1 MKKTLFFMS
10 IGFLTTAVVCL
21 LFMMFCAMIPDRFIE
36 ENAKESAEY
45 FKEEPLFGI
54 SIGELENFKKDNY
67 ADCITA
73 GIAYHLSGEN
83 SFISVVSADYNR
95 VKGENVNVS
104 FYREM
109 QGEEVSTESY
119 SRYWHG
125 SAAVVRLLYTVMNA
139 ETMRYMMTIVGIIL
153 QLCVLIE
160 LVRRKQA
167 VLGGIYIIAFLA
179 VNGLFAL
186 ECMEYAW
193 VFILIPVG
201 ILLLLNPRINNKQ
214 SKICLA
220 FMVMGMLTAFFDFLT
235 TETLTFTIPFTI
247 YYIVVYNNRLQ
258 KDINKKLS
266 RQSWFALLY
275 NGLSWCI
282 GYAGMFLSKW
292 FLVWITLGK
301 GALDTAINS
310 AMERVGGE
318 VSLSLNM
325 ADEKADL
332 GQRLQGIAVRNLGCL
347 FWGNRDMKV
356 STVLLISL
364 SVVSLLAVF
373 WYLARKERMNKW
385 NRGILATVSLVPIVR
400 FLLLS
405 NHSYVHYFFT
415 YRALM
420 VTVIIV
426 LYLIYETTF
435 LSQIRIKRK

>member
-1 MKKTLFFMS
+1 MV
-10 IGFLTTAVVCL
+10 GACL
-21 LFMMFCAMIPDRFIE
+21 LFMIFCAMIPDRFIE

-54 SIGELENFKKDNY
+54 SVGELQNFKKDNY

-83 SFISVVSADYNR
+83 PYVSVISADYNR

-104 FYREM
+104 FYRAM
-109 QGEEVSTESY
+109 QGEEVATESY

-125 SAAVVRLLYTVMNA
+125 SAAVVRLLYTVTDA
-139 ETMRYMMTIVGIIL
+139 ETMRYVIAISGIVL
-153 QLCVLIE
+153 NLWVVVT

-167 VLGGIYIIAFLA
+167 VLAGIYSFAFLL

-193 VFILIPVG
+193 IFLLMPIG
-201 ILLLLNPRINNKQ
+201 GLLLLNPRINGKQ
-214 SKICLA
+214 SKVYFV
-220 FMVMGMLTAFFDFLT
+220 FMLIGILTAFFDFLT
-235 TETLTFTIPFTI
+235 AETLTFTIPFTI
-247 YYIVVYNNRLQ
+247 YYIVVYNKQLE
-258 KDINKKLS
+258 KDTGGKSGRK
-266 RQSWFALLY
+266 SWFVFLY
-275 NGLSWCI
+275 SGMCWCI
-282 GYAGMFLSKW
+282 GYAGMFMSKW
-292 FLVWITLGK
+292 LLVWITFGK
-301 GALDTAINS
+301 DALRTAVNS
-310 AMERVGGE
+310 AMERVSGE

-332 GQRLQGIAVRNLGCL
+332 GQRLQGISVRNLGCL
-347 FWGNRDMKV
+347 YWGSSDMKV
-356 STVLLISL
+356 NTVLIITICVISI
-364 SVVSLLAVF
+364 LAVF
-373 WYLARKERMNKW
+373 WYLARRENVKER
-385 NRGILATVSLVPIVR
+385 NRGILVAVSLIPVVR

-420 VTVIIV
+420 VTVFIV

-435 LSQIRIKRK
+435 LSRIEIKRK

>member
-1 MKKTLFFMS
+1 MKKTLFYMPV
-10 IGFLTTAVVCL
+10 GFLVTVGVCL
-21 LFMMFCAMIPDRFIE
+21 LFMMICAMIPERFIA

-54 SIGELENFKKDNY
+54 PVGQLQNFKKDNY

-83 SFISVVSADYNR
+83 PYVSVVSADYNR

-104 FYREM
+104 FYRQM
-109 QGEEVSTESY
+109 QGEDVGTESY

-125 SAAVVRLLYTVMNA
+125 SAAVVRMLYTVTDV
-139 ETMRYMMTIVGIIL
+139 EVMRYVIAIVGIIL
-153 QLCVLIE
+153 HICVVVA

-167 VLGGIYIIAFLA
+167 VLGGIYAFAFLL

-193 VFILIPVG
+193 VFLLMPIAV
-201 ILLLLNPRINNKQ
+201 LLLLNPRINDKQ
-214 SKICLA
+214 VRVYCV
-220 FMVMGMLTAFFDFLT
+220 FMVLGILTAFFDFLT

-247 YYIVVYNNRLQ
+247 YYIVVYNRKLE
-258 KDINKKLS
+258 KDTDKKL
-266 RQSWFALLY
+266 RRRSWLAFWY
-275 NGLSWCI
+275 SGLCWCI

-292 FLVWITLGK
+292 ILVWITLGK
-301 GALDTAINS
+301 DALDAAVSS
-310 AMERVGGE
+310 AMVRVSGE

-347 FWGNRDMKV
+347 FWGNTDMKV
-356 STVLLISL
+356 STVLMIAL
-364 SVVSLLAVF
+364 SVITLLAAF
-373 WYLARKERMNKW
+373 WYLARRDKVSEW
-385 NRGILATVSLVPIVR
+385 NRGILVVVSLIPIVR

-435 LSQIRIKRK
+435 LSQIGIRRK

>member
-83 SFISVVSADYNR
+83 PFISVISADYNR

-167 VLGGIYIIAFLA
+167 VLGWIYIIAFLA

-201 ILLLLNPRINNKQ
+201 VLLLLNPRINNKQ

-220 FMVMGMLTAFFDFLT
+220 FMVMGMFTAFFDFLT

-266 RQSWFALLY
+266 RQSWLALLY
-275 NGLSWCI
+275 SGLSWCI

-347 FWGNRDMKV
+347 FWGNSGMKV

-373 WYLARKERMNKW
+373 WYLTRKERLNKW
-385 NRGILATVSLVPIVR
+385 NRGILVIISLVPIVR

-420 VTVIIV
+420 ATVIIV

-435 LSQIRIKRK
+435 LSQIGIKRK

>member
-83 SFISVVSADYNR
+83 PFISVISADYNR

-167 VLGGIYIIAFLA
+167 VLGWIYIIAFLA

-201 ILLLLNPRINNKQ
+201 VLLLLNPRINNKQ

-266 RQSWFALLY
+266 RQSWLALLY
-275 NGLSWCI
+275 SGLSWCI

-347 FWGNRDMKV
+347 FWGNSGMKV

-373 WYLARKERMNKW
+373 WYLTRKERLNKW
-385 NRGILATVSLVPIVR
+385 NRGILVIISLVPIVR

-420 VTVIIV
+420 ATVIIV

-435 LSQIRIKRK
+435 LSQIGIKRK